1 MDQLKSDGNALVI
14 FSGYP
19 DIPGGRVLVDEFLT
33 IFVGVHV
40 SQGAGCEQPDVDV
53 VNAQFLGELRNDTVQ
68 DGGAGS
74 VKTLDE
80 LVSVFKGLVIIGR
93 GAGGVDDDIGKVL
106 ADGSLEFVGDVIA
119 DGDSE

>member
-1 MDQLKSDGNALVI
+1 M
-14 FSGYP
+14 
-19 DIPGGRVLVDEFLT
+19 
-33 IFVGVHV
+33 
-40 SQGAGCEQPDVDV
+40 
-53 VNAQFLGELRNDTVQ
+53 Q